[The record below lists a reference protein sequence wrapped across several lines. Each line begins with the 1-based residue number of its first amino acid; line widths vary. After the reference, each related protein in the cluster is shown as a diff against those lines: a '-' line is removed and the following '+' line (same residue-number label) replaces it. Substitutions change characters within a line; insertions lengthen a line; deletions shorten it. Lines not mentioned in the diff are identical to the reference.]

1 MEGTGQVGRP
11 VPIGMEIRDWRM
23 EMGRI
28 VCASIGGFVA
38 GVVATVIVLQYHYG
52 LVDRVEA
59 GLFAIQ
65 NRVCGRPEW
74 MEPEEDEG

>member
-1 MEGTGQVGRP
+1 
-11 VPIGMEIRDWRM
+11 
-23 EMGRI
+23 MGRI

-38 GVVATVIVLQYHYG
+38 GVVATVIVLRYHYG

-74 MEPEEDEG
+74 MGPEITTDGEIHDGEGGG